1 MCGITGFVTTGFG
14 TDSRAVVRR
23 MSTALRHRGPD
34 DQGDYV
40 DAQAALGMSRLSI
53 IDLSAC
59 AKPIGNE
66 NGTVHAVLNGEIYD
80 FRELRAR
87 LQDRGHRFQTHT
99 DTEGIVHAYEEQA
112 EDPVCSTA
120 GALP

>member
-1 MCGITGFVTTGFG
+1 MCGITGFVTISFG
-14 TDSRAVVRR
+14 RDSRAVVRR

-53 IDLSAC
+53 IDLSAG

-66 NGTVHAVLNGEIYD
+66 DGTVHAVLNGEIYN

-112 EDPVCSTA
+112 EDLVCSTA
-120 GALP
+120 GALL